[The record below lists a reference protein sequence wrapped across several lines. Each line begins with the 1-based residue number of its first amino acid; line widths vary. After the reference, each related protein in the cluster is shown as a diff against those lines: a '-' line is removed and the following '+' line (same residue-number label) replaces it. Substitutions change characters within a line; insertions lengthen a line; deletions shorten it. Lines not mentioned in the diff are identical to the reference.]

1 MNKKKIVILTAAAL
15 AVIAAVMLVYVFFFS
30 KPKKIMPKETV
41 RISDMTG
48 KTDGI
53 RLIAHRG
60 LSGIA
65 PENTLPAFEEAGK
78 AGYFGAECDVYM
90 TKDGKWVIMHD
101 GDTKRMCGK
110 RLIVSSSTY
119 EKLSALDVING
130 ANIEKYKNVK
140 IPGVEEYLE
149 TCVKYSLV
157 PVIEIKNTD
166 CSKDTIKTLYDAVY
180 SVDGVKDVIFI
191 SFKKQAVESIR
202 AIDKNSVC
210 YLLVNEM
217 KKEDVDYCKENGFG
231 INFNADNKK
240 LTDETLEYM
249 ADSGIDTACW
259 TVDQKDTLNKMLSF
273 GVYIFT
279 TNRILPEE

>member
-1 MNKKKIVILTAAAL
+1 MSKKKIVVLTAAAL
-15 AVIAAVMLVYVFFFS
+15 TVIAAVTFVCIFFFS

-41 RISDMTG
+41 CISDMTE

-101 GDTKRMCGK
+101 DDTKRMCGK
-110 RLIVSSSTY
+110 RLVVSSSTA
-119 EKLSALDVING
+119 EKLSALGITNG

-149 TCVKYSLV
+149 TCVKYSLI

-166 CSKDTIKTLYDAVY
+166 CSQVTIKTLYDAVY

-191 SFKKQAVESIR
+191 SFKKQAVESVR

-231 INFNADNKK
+231 IDFNANSKK

-249 ADSGIDTACW
+249 AESGIDTACW
-259 TVDQKDTLNKMLSF
+259 TVDQKETLNKMLDF
-273 GVYIFT
+273 GVYTFT

>member
-1 MNKKKIVILTAAAL
+1 MNKKKIIVLTAAAL
-15 AVIAAVMLVYVFFFS
+15 TVIALVTFVCVFFFS

-41 RISDMTG
+41 RISDMTE

-110 RLIVSSSTY
+110 RLVVSLSTSDR
-119 EKLSALDVING
+119 LSALDITNG

-140 IPGVEEYLE
+140 IPRVEEYLE

-157 PVIEIKNTD
+157 PVVEIKNTD
-166 CSKDTIKTLYDAVY
+166 CSKDTIKTLYNAVY
-180 SVDGVKDVIFI
+180 SVDGVKNVIFI

-202 AIDKNSVC
+202 AIDKNAVC

-231 INFNADNKK
+231 INFNANNKK
-240 LTDETLEYM
+240 LEDETLQYM
-249 ADSGIDTACW
+249 AGSGIDTACW
-259 TVDQKDTLNKMLSF
+259 TVDRKETLNKMLDF
-273 GVYIFT
+273 GIKTFT

>member
-1 MNKKKIVILTAAAL
+1 MNKKKIILLTAAAI
-15 AVIAAVMLVYVFFFS
+15 AVIAAVTLVCIFFFS

-41 RISDMTG
+41 RISDITE

-110 RLIVSSSTY
+110 RLIVSSSTADR
-119 EKLSALDVING
+119 LSALDIING
-130 ANIEKYKNVK
+130 ANIENYKNVK
-140 IPGVEEYLE
+140 IPRVEEYLE
-149 TCVKYSLV
+149 ICVKYSLV
-157 PVIEIKNTD
+157 PVIEIKNSD
-166 CSKDTIKTLYDAVY
+166 CSAEIIKTLYDTVY

-202 AIDKNSVC
+202 EADEDAVC

-231 INFNADNKK
+231 INFNANSKK
-240 LTDETLEYM
+240 LEDETVEY
-249 ADSGIDTACW
+249 AASSGIDTACW
-259 TVDQKDTLNKMLSF
+259 TVDNKEVLVKMRSF
-273 GVYIFT
+273 GIKTFT